1 MMFNRFKSGKFN
13 EKIRARVLN
22 RLRNTT
28 SQEVM
33 LWMDNCFT
41 GTGKAMQDMQK
52 SLRQNNPEQ
61 ALVFIEEIRNGC
73 LSILAAAQV
82 IEERVTE

>member
-1 MMFNRFKSGKFN
+1 MFKRFRSERPN

-28 SQEVM
+28 NQEVL

-41 GTGKAMQDMQK
+41 GTGRAMMDMQK

-61 ALVFIEEIRNGC
+61 ALMYVDEVRNGAV
-73 LSILAAAQV
+73 SILAACQV
-82 IEERVTE
+82 IEERTNQ